1 MQHLEKFGS
10 TWKNSTIKFKYSVEL
25 STDKKINKK
34 LQMGKIT
41 RKKLIVD
48 EQRIK
53 GVELCKTKPESSNNF
68 TIRSSSLD
76 ISGMNQL

>member
-1 MQHLEKFGS
+1 MKSLAPLGKIQ
-10 TWKNSTIKFKYSVEL
+10 L
-25 STDKKINKK
+25 SNLNIQLNYQLIKKINKK